1 MTIFIIM
8 ENNRKIRW
16 AILGAGKIAHKFAS
30 DFSVLK
36 NAELVAVAAS
46 DKNRASEF
54 AEKYKISHHYT
65 YDELYKSDEVDIV
78 YVATTHNFHYE
89 QTLACLENKK
99 GVLCEK
105 PITINDQQFK
115 KLSEASHANNSFLM
129 EGVWTYFLPAF
140 LKVRE
145 WIREGKIGEIKSITA
160 DFGVPMEYDPKGRL
174 YNPELAGGAL
184 LDLGIYP
191 IAFSTYFMDRKPDII
206 LSTGYMTNTGV
217 DATTSMILH
226 YGNVTAVL
234 QTTMVAQTMNKAYI
248 YGEKGY
254 IELRDYFKA
263 DQAILFNKSKE
274 EIDRFQDERK
284 TWGYNFEMQEATDC
298 MIAGKIES
306 DVVPHKRSNEL
317 QEILTEIRKQIGLKY
332 PME

>member
-1 MTIFIIM
+1 M

-30 DFSVLK
+30 DFSVLN
-36 NAELVAVAAS
+36 NAELVAVAAR
-46 DKNRASEF
+46 DKSRAKEF
-54 AEKYKISHHYT
+54 ADKYKIPHY
-65 YDELYKSDEVDIV
+65 YNYEELYKSDLVDIV

-89 QTLACLENKK
+89 QTLACLQNKK

-105 PITINDQQFK
+105 PVTINDKEFK
-115 KLSEASHANNSFLM
+115 KLSEAAHENKTFLM
-129 EGVWTYFLPAF
+129 EGLWTYFLPAF
-140 LKVRE
+140 IKAKE
-145 WIREGKIGEIKSITA
+145 WISEGKIGEIKSITA
-160 DFGVPMEYDPKGRL
+160 DFGVPMEYEPKGRL

-191 IAFSTYFMDRKPDII
+191 VALSTFFMERKPNTIKA
-206 LSTGYMTNTGV
+206 SGYMTNTGV
-217 DATTSMILH
+217 DATTSMILD
-226 YGNVTAVL
+226 YGNVSAVL
-234 QTTMVAQTMNKAYI
+234 QTTMVAQTMNKGYI

-254 IELRDYFKA
+254 IEIQDYFKA

-274 EIDRFQDERK
+274 EMERFMDDRK

-298 MIAGKIES
+298 MAEGKIES
-306 DVVPHKRSNEL
+306 EVVPHKTSNNL
-317 QEILTEIRKQIGLKY
+317 QEILTEIRNQIGLKY